1 MFGRCSPSFL
11 FSFRISGRGT
21 NLYYRQM
28 LFKRGSCN
36 PRNCLQNDFRH
47 MFTILRSVGSLSALQ
62 VQLMVQV
69 MATNPTTLAIQA
81 IALIALMVVVVG
93 VEGATTSSTKEAMT
107 KTMMPE
113 QMEVMQEV
121 VMVG

>member
-1 MFGRCSPSFL
+1 
-11 FSFRISGRGT
+11 
-21 NLYYRQM
+21 
-28 LFKRGSCN
+28 
-36 PRNCLQNDFRH
+36 

-81 IALIALMVVVVG
+81 IALIALMGVVVG